1 MSYVVERAEI
11 VPSNIKLRRLLLIVN
26 AISLMLTLPF
36 SMFIAFWILIEPLV
50 RILSLT
56 LLAYAIAVINSF
68 IIIKKWKSLPFM
80 FLVVAV
86 MLNVASSLFHFLHW
100 Q

>member
-1 MSYVVERAEI
+1 M
-11 VPSNIKLRRLLLIVN
+11 
-26 AISLMLTLPF
+26 
-36 SMFIAFWILIEPLV
+36 
-50 RILSLT
+50 
-56 LLAYAIAVINSF
+56 LAYAIAVINSF